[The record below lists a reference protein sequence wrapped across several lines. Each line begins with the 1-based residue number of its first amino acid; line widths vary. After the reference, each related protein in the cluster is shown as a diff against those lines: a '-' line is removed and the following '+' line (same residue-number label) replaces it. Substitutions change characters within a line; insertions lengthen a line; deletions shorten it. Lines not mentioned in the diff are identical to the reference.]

1 MPDIDVIRADIQ
13 HMRSQVQRQ
22 RGEIRQLQREGIPST
37 SAEALLDRMR
47 DKIDKLRAE
56 RDRLKREQPCHNKG
70 KVLRRRW

>member
-47 DKIDKLRAE
+47 DKIDELCAE
-56 RDRLKREQPCHNKG
+56 RDRLKREQPGQNKG
-70 KVLRRRW
+70 KVLSRRW